1 MFPVFWGNIWEGV
14 ALLRIRRSRFKR
26 IREEAKG
33 AGFSFE
39 NWDDHTSSPPEEK
52 FSQLR

>member
-14 ALLRIRRSRFKR
+14 ALLFKR